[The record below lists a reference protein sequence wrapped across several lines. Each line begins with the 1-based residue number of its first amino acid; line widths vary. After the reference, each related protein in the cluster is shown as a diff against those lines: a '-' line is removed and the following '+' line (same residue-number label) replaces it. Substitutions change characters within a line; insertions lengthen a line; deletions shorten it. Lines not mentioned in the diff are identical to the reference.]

1 LIITVLSLSLDGRD
15 GRRLHIGIGRPFG
28 FWPAGHG
35 HVIRH
40 RPKEKA
46 KEKAKEK
53 TEERPAQKDREKPKK
68 A

>member
-15 GRRLHIGIGRPFG
+15 GRCLHIGIGRPFG
-28 FWPAGHG
+28 FWTMGHG

-46 KEKAKEK
+46 KEKAKER
-53 TEERPAQKDREKPKK
+53 TEERPTQKDREKPKK